1 MSTYFSSEFIET
13 PSVASTQPKLRS
25 NKPDEPPSSALKLPA
40 QVDNSQKNPT
50 ESLKRLPSK
59 KFREQDPA
67 DVFCSN
73 ERLTRHSLER
83 KKSL

>member
-13 PSVASTQPKLRS
+13 PSVTTIPHRLRLD
-25 NKPDEPPSSALKLPA
+25 KVDEPSSIALKLPA
-40 QVDNSQKNPT
+40 QVDNTQKNPT
-50 ESLKRLPSK
+50 ESLKRLPTK
-59 KFREQDPA
+59 QFREQDPT